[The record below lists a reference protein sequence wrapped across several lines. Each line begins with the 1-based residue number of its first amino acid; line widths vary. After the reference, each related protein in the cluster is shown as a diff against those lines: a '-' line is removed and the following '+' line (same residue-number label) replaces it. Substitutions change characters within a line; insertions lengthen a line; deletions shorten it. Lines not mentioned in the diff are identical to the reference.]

1 MDREK
6 IFDIVTNFKSLQ
18 KILPHF
24 FPSIRII
31 SVRSNTILVEEH
43 LKLAGKEFIV
53 MAKHVVDE
61 PNSHEIFIVG
71 GDVKGTHIT
80 EKYEQTPDG
89 TRIVVT
95 VDFKPKG
102 SMRLAGIFGKIKVEN
117 EFSRIMDELI
127 LIAEN

>member
-1 MDREK
+1 
-6 IFDIVTNFKSLQ
+6 
-18 KILPHF
+18 
-24 FPSIRII
+24 
-31 SVRSNTILVEEH
+31 
-43 LKLAGKEFIV
+43 

-102 SMRLAGIFGKIKVEN
+102 SMRLGGIFGKIKVEN

-127 LIAEN
+127 LIAEH